1 MMTFADGWGWASWL
15 ILGLIMLMFV
25 IVVGGVGVMF
35 WTAGDTDHEPAS
47 EVEEGATPVTGA
59 VGTPPSA

>member
-15 ILGLIMLMFV
+15 VLALIMLMFV

-35 WTAGDTDHEPAS
+35 WAS
-47 EVEEGATPVTGA
+47 ERASEQPPAENEQDATPGGRTA
-59 VGTPPSA
+59 DTPPAA

>member
-1 MMTFADGWGWASWL
+1 MMAFANDWGWASWL

-35 WTAGDTDHEPAS
+35 WTAGREPQDPVGDEQGSTPAGRPAEVPPAS
-47 EVEEGATPVTGA
+47 
-59 VGTPPSA
+59 